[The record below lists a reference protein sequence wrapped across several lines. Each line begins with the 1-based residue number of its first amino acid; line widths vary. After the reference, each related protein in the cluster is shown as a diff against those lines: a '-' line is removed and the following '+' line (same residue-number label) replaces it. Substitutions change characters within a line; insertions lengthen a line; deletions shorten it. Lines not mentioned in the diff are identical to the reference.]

1 MKGMKILI
9 AINDYLNKS
18 NGMCISTQRFVERF
32 RAAGHEVRVLSNRR
46 YGEVDYSLDVVRVP
60 LFAGIIEKEGY
71 TFARADL
78 ATIRRA
84 VEWADLV
91 HVEDPFLVCHTAA
104 SMARRAGKPVTGTFH
119 LYPENMTYAVHLG
132 GASLVNRGF
141 MRAFVQGV
149 YDLCSYVQCPTEEV
163 RKRLVEAGAKA
174 QLEVIS
180 NGIPRRF
187 IEAGMRRIAAPE
199 AGAPETGTP
208 ESGAP
213 EAGAPKAGATE
224 PGAEP
229 LRVLCVGRYAQEKN
243 QTLLLEALA
252 RSRHAAGMRVVLA
265 GKGPLEDALR
275 ARAAELGLSV
285 EFGFHGQG
293 ELLDLMCASDLYVHC
308 ADVEV
313 EGMSCM
319 EAFACGC
326 VPLISDAP
334 LSSTGDFALGDRCLF
349 RAGDARDLAERL
361 DWFFENRDE
370 LSALSRRY
378 VERARELDVSRC
390 AEAVLD
396 MMSRARDEA
405 AGEPQDVRRR
415 PGVRLKRPS
424 FRLPTPK
431 LPTVEMPA
439 PKLPAIGLP
448 TIEIPTP
455 KRPSFGLPTIEL
467 SSLDAPSPVSSAGG
481 ARSAGHGPSRCGL
494 GRERGR

>member
-1 MKGMKILI
+1 MKSMKILI

-18 NGMCISTQRFVERF
+18 NGMCISTQRFVEQF

-119 LYPENMTYAVHLG
+119 LYPENMTYAVRLG

-149 YDLCSYVQCPTEEV
+149 YDLCSHVQCPTEEV

-187 IEAGMRRIAAPE
+187 IEAGERRIAECQAAEQGMAGRADAGRSAP
-199 AGAPETGTP
+199 
-208 ESGAP
+208 
-213 EAGAPKAGATE
+213 E
-224 PGAEP
+224 PGAAP

-265 GKGPLEDALR
+265 GKGPLEDVLR

-285 EFGFHGQG
+285 EFGFRDQG
-293 ELLDLMCASDLYVHC
+293 ELLELMCASDLYVHC

-334 LSSTGDFALGDRCLF
+334 LSSTGDFALSARCLF
-349 RAGDARDLAERL
+349 RAGDARDLAGRL

-370 LSALSRRY
+370 LAALSRRY
-378 VERARELDVSRC
+378 VERARELDVARC

-405 AGEPQDVRRR
+405 TGEPQEVRHR

-424 FRLPTPK
+424 FRLPS
-431 LPTVEMPA
+431 LE
-439 PKLPAIGLP
+439 
-448 TIEIPTP
+448 
-455 KRPSFGLPTIEL
+455 LPTIEL
-467 SSLDAPSPVSSAGG
+467 SCLDAPAPEPSAGG
-481 ARSAGHGPSRCGL
+481 GFSRRDVG
-494 GRERGR
+494 RGR